1 VSGVKKER
9 QMNACY
15 TKKNDRID
23 LFEKLPDE
31 ALLSAREVSQISGRS
46 RTSLWRDV
54 ARGSL
59 ADPVKIGQHTV
70 KWRVS
75 DVKAFLNGSS
85 TNGR

>member
-1 VSGVKKER
+1 MSGVKKER

-31 ALLSAREVSQISGRS
+31 ALLSAREVSRISGRS

-59 ADPVKIGQHTV
+59 ADPVKIGAGFTNSRTRISVNPGQ
-70 KWRVS
+70 
-75 DVKAFLNGSS
+75 AFQ
-85 TNGR
+85 